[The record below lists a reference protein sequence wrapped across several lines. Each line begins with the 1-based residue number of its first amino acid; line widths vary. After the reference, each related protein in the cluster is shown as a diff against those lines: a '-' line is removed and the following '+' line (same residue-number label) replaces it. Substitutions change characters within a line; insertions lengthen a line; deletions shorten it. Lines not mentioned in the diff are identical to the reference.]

1 MNPTATEAPPGP
13 PAEHVLLW
21 KPTPQHPLEVQRA
34 VTRYREAQIAG
45 RCPDCGAQDSGEPR
59 ILRGHTPTC
68 FAQGRVYG
76 ALAKHGLAITDVAWE
91 VVHLTLPEE
100 GKG

>member
-45 RCPDCGAQDSGEPR
+45 R
-59 ILRGHTPTC
+59 
-68 FAQGRVYG
+68 
-76 ALAKHGLAITDVAWE
+76 
-91 VVHLTLPEE
+91 
-100 GKG
+100 